1 MHSLESGW
9 RGAKKTH
16 LLCHISVQ
24 FHKVVGLSQV
34 QREPAETYEVE
45 TTLASESEVEIVNVG
60 DKAKTLLTA
69 VVSAGEKQARYV

>member
-1 MHSLESGW
+1 M
-9 RGAKKTH
+9 
-16 LLCHISVQ
+16 
-24 FHKVVGLSQV
+24 GLSQV

>member
-1 MHSLESGW
+1 M
-9 RGAKKTH
+9 
-16 LLCHISVQ
+16 
-24 FHKVVGLSQV
+24 GLSQV

-69 VVSAGEKQARYV
+69 VVSAGEKQARNV